1 MSNLVYLSLG
11 TNLGDKIH
19 NLDFALVA
27 LKKFVKINN
36 ISSLYETEPVNVE
49 KQENFIN
56 IAIEISTHL
65 SPSDL
70 LVHTQQIEFQMGR
83 KESEVGKPRTI
94 DIDIIFFNSMIY
106 KQPEIQIP
114 HPRAHKR
121 AFVIIPIMEIS
132 PGLIH
137 PVLNKSIEEISK
149 NLVDQKVAKLENRNI
164 EKIK

>member
-1 MSNLVYLSLG
+1 M
-11 TNLGDKIH
+11 
-19 NLDFALVA
+19 
-27 LKKFVKINN
+27 
-36 ISSLYETEPVNVE
+36 
-49 KQENFIN
+49 
-56 IAIEISTHL
+56 
-65 SPSDL
+65 
-70 LVHTQQIEFQMGR
+70 
-83 KESEVGKPRTI
+83 I
-94 DIDIIFFNSMIY
+94 D

-149 NLVDQKVAKLENRNI
+149 NLVNQKVAKLENRSI